1 MLRQDTVVAHATA
14 PSKRRLQALI
24 DYVAQTAR
32 ARSKVVSNVT
42 DHGLFLLFEHQLAT
56 VDGSRLNDVG
66 ADGEDEIWLTVSR
79 PPGPDLP
86 PRPDNPWLA
95 PWLAVG
101 IAVLVAPKLV
111 DAVDGIAL
119 IAAGTHRDGSAHPSD
134 MDSLV
139 RPAVRPEA
147 RVELR
152 DYAYRAEVE
161 KQYTA
166 YMDDHWVPW
175 ADGERRR
182 RRLSRLYV
190 RLFTLHQQMSGS
202 LLEAPVELV
211 WGLALGVVDVPGT
224 PAAYPLLTQLVDLS
238 VNARTGAVEIRPR
251 DVEPRIELDTYAA
264 LDRSGAER
272 AAAQRAEQAGR
283 QALHQAEGA
292 LSPFHAA
299 SYEPVVA
306 AILAALAHTGERRA
320 SDLTLVGSGGPEQP
334 LDMRVSS
341 GWVLFARPR
350 SSNLLVHDLEQY
362 RRALQDMAD
371 EEALPDAVRA
381 LVSDPATDVVNV
393 DLPRFRGV
401 STATTAR
408 GMDVEGNTRDL
419 FFPKPFNDEQLRIV
433 QLLEAH
439 DGVVV
444 QGPPGTGKTHTI
456 ANIICH
462 WLATGRRV
470 LVTSMKEPA
479 LAVLRENLPEQIRP
493 LAISLLGSEHE
504 GMRQFEQSVQHIA
517 SEVQSIDQTALE
529 AEVAQL
535 EELVDGLHGR
545 LARMDTEIGRWAR
558 LNQAR
563 IDIDGE
569 SLSPMDAAQEII
581 DRAEQYEWIPD
592 ALGIGPQYAPR
603 FGDED
608 MARLREARR
617 QLGADIEY
625 VAHELPVS
633 AEFPD
638 ARALLQ
644 MHQGLA
650 GFARMNA
657 EARADRPQLPHDA
670 EAALEQVSQAVARVR
685 ALRAKMQDAG
695 MNPGARL
702 QARLRSAPDGDEF
715 KLLEGLA
722 HELSGAAELRTAFL
736 ARPVD
741 APANAD
747 QDAELVQA
755 VQNLASGR
763 RAFGLIGGFRK
774 AETRRM
780 MEAVVLD
787 AHAPAE
793 PADWQHVLGYLNLQ
807 QRLRRLAARW
817 NALAEDLGLAPVDAS
832 QPQQVMAALDQV
844 AVYRAARD
852 LAAAE
857 AELARRTLAL
867 FPAWPQAARVA
878 SDNAALAQLERTIA
892 HQHTAQRLGEVWVAK
907 ARLQKALEGRSGRVV
922 EDLRVFVNDV
932 LGNPKVDEGQL
943 LAAWGGLM
951 AELARLQR
959 VVPWLQTVASVTQRV
974 ALSGAPQY
982 ARMLLQPAAD
992 ERDALAPQDWRRA
1005 WRLRCLA
1012 THLSLIDPQNEFRRL
1027 TRVRGELEQDLA
1039 RSYRDLVVRSTWLQ
1053 LARNT
1058 SASTRAALQAYL
1070 NAIQRIGKG
1079 TGKRAARYRQD
1090 AREAAAEAHAAVP
1103 CWIMPHYRVSETLP
1117 AQMGMFDLVII
1128 DEASQSDLSALPTLF
1143 RGRKLLIV
1151 GDDKQVAPEAI
1162 GMEEERIKAL
1172 MQRHLA
1178 EQVPLYRAQMS
1189 ADRSI
1194 YDLAKVVF
1202 ARSGVMLKEHFRC
1215 VAPII
1220 EYSRREFYHGELL
1233 PLRLPPL
1240 ALRLDPPLIDVL
1252 VEDGERKGDTNLA
1265 EARYIVDEIKHLL
1278 GDARM
1283 RHRTIGVVS
1292 LLGDEQPLRI
1302 WDMLG
1307 EELGPEAMQRF
1318 QIACGDARTFQ
1329 GRERDVMFLTMVCAP
1344 NDVGAPLSRDSFAQR
1359 FNVAASR
1366 ARDRMYLVRSVELH
1380 HLPDSDR
1387 LRRRLIE
1394 HFAAPFP
1401 LETQVEGS
1409 ARADPRAACESPLER
1424 EIYDWL
1430 SEAGY
1435 RVSPQVR
1442 VGTYRID
1449 LVVDGTNQARLAIE
1463 CDGDKHH
1470 GPDKWS
1476 ADARRQ
1482 RVLERAGWTFWRC
1495 FASTFVRRRQA
1506 VLDDLARTLD
1516 ALDIRPMERAAGEP
1530 PTLSVHRRVRTVA
1543 AR

>member
-1 MLRQDTVVAHATA
+1 MLRQDSLVADATT
-14 PSKRRLQALI
+14 PRKRRLQALI

-42 DHGLFLLFEHQLAT
+42 DHGMFLLFEHQLAA
-56 VDGSRLNDVG
+56 VDGSRLNDPG
-66 ADGEDEIWLTVSR
+66 ADGEDEIWLIVSR
-79 PPGPDLP
+79 PPGPELP

-101 IAVLVAPKLV
+101 VAVLVAPKLV
-111 DAVDGIAL
+111 DAVDGAAL
-119 IAAGTHRDGSAHPSD
+119 IAAGTHRDGSLEQGD

-152 DYAYRAEVE
+152 DYAFRAEVE
-161 KQYTA
+161 KQYAA
-166 YMDDHWVPW
+166 YMEECWVPW

-182 RRLSRLYV
+182 RRQSRLYV

-211 WGLALGVVDVPGT
+211 WGLGLGVVDLQGT
-224 PAAYPLLTQLVDLS
+224 PAAYPLITQLMDLS

-251 DVEPRIELDTYAA
+251 DADPRVELDYYAA
-264 LDRSGAER
+264 LDRNGAER
-272 AAAQRAEQAGR
+272 AAAARAEHAGR
-283 QALHQAEGA
+283 QALQQASGA
-292 LSPFHAA
+292 LSPFDAA
-299 SYEPVVA
+299 SYEPVIA
-306 AILAALAHTGERRA
+306 AILHALPPVERRA
-320 SDLTLVGSGGPEQP
+320 GDLALVGSGAPEQP
-334 LDMRVSS
+334 LAIRVSS
-341 GWVLFARPR
+341 GWALFARPR

-362 RRALQDMAD
+362 RRLLQDTTAED
-371 EEALPDAVRA
+371 GLPDAVRA
-381 LVSDPATDVVNV
+381 LVSDPSTEVANPE
-393 DLPRFRGV
+393 LPRFRGV
-401 STATTAR
+401 STATTPR
-408 GMDVEGNTRDL
+408 GMDVEGSPRDL

-439 DGVVV
+439 DGVAV

-504 GMRQFEQSVQHIA
+504 GMRQFEESVQHIA
-517 SEVQSIDQTALE
+517 SEVQSIDQSALE

-535 EELVDGLHGR
+535 REAIDGLHAR
-545 LARMDTEIGRWAR
+545 LSRLDTEIGRWAR

-581 DRAEQYEWIPD
+581 DRAEQYEWLPD
-592 ALGIGPQYAPR
+592 PLGVGPQYAPR

-608 MARLREARR
+608 MDRLREARR
-617 QLGADIEY
+617 QLGEDIAY
-625 VAHELPVS
+625 VGHELP
-633 AEFPD
+633 APAQFPE
-638 ARALLQ
+638 AHALLQ

-650 GFARMNA
+650 GFARLSA
-657 EARADRPQLPHDA
+657 EGRGDMPQLPHGA
-670 EAALEQVSQAVARVR
+670 EAAADELAHALARLR
-685 ALRAKMQDAG
+685 SLRAQGPGHG
-695 MNPGARL
+695 MGPGTRL
-702 QARLRSAPDGDEF
+702 HARLRSAPEADEF
-715 KLLEGLA
+715 RLLERLA
-722 HELSGAAELRTAFL
+722 QELAGASELRTAFL
-736 ARPVD
+736 ARPVA
-741 APANAD
+741 APADAD
-747 QDAELVQA
+747 LDPELMQA

-763 RAFGLIGGFRK
+763 RAFGLMGGFGK
-774 AETRRM
+774 AETRRAI
-780 MEAVVLD
+780 ESFTVD
-787 AHAPAE
+787 GHAPAGT
-793 PADWQHVLGYLNLQ
+793 ADWQHALGFLNLQ
-807 QRLRRLAARW
+807 TRLRQLGTRW
-817 NALAEDLGLAPVDAS
+817 NALAAELGLATIDLS
-832 QPQQVMAALDQV
+832 QPQRALEALDH
-844 AVYRAARD
+844 ADGYRAARE
-852 LAAAE
+852 LALAE
-857 AELARRTLAL
+857 ADFAARTLAL
-867 FPAWPQAARVA
+867 LPTWPPAARVSA
-878 SDNAALAQLERTIA
+878 DEAALAQLERA
-892 HQHTAQRLGEVWVAK
+892 LAQQQTAQRLGEVWVAK
-907 ARLQKALEGRSGRVV
+907 ARLQKALENASGRVV
-922 EDLRVFVNDV
+922 EDLRVFVNDM
-932 LGNPKVDEGQL
+932 LGNPKVDERQL
-943 LAAWGGLM
+943 LSAWSASM
-951 AELARLQR
+951 AELARLHR
-959 VVPWLQTVASVTQRV
+959 LAPWLHTVASVTQRI
-974 ALSGAPQY
+974 AQSGAPQY
-982 ARMLLQPAAD
+982 ARLLLQAAD
-992 ERDALAPQDWRRA
+992 EGDDRLVPADWRRV

-1027 TRVRGELEQDLA
+1027 TRARGELEQDLA
-1039 RSYRDLVVRSTWLQ
+1039 RAYRDLVVRSTWLE

-1058 SASTRAALQAYL
+1058 AASARAALQAYL

-1117 AQMGMFDLVII
+1117 ARMGLFDLVVI
-1128 DEASQSDLSALPTLF
+1128 DEASQSDLSALPAIF

-1151 GDDKQVAPEAI
+1151 GDDRQVAPEAI
-1162 GMEEERIKAL
+1162 GMEEERIKSL
-1172 MQRHLA
+1172 MQRHLS

-1240 ALRLDPPLIDVL
+1240 AARLDPPLIDVL
-1252 VEDGERKGDTNLA
+1252 VEDGERRGDVNLA
-1265 EARYIVDEIKHLL
+1265 EARTIVDEIKHLL

-1283 RHRTIGVVS
+1283 RNRTIGVVS

-1302 WDMLG
+1302 WDMLT
-1307 EELGPEAMQRF
+1307 EELGPETLQRY

-1329 GRERDVMFLTMVCAP
+1329 GRERDVMFLSMVCAP

-1380 HLPDSDR
+1380 HLPESDR

-1401 LETQVEGS
+1401 LQAAEGTP
-1409 ARADPRAACESPLER
+1409 ARDGRAACESPLER

-1430 SEAGY
+1430 EQAGY
-1435 RVSPQVR
+1435 RVTPQVR

-1449 LVVDGTNQARLAIE
+1449 LVVDGSNHARLAIE

-1476 ADARRQ
+1476 ADVRRQ

-1506 VLDDLARTLD
+1506 VLDDLARTLET
-1516 ALDIRPMERAAGEP
+1516 LEIRPDREAPAVAP
-1530 PTLSVHRRVRTVA
+1530 PLSVLRRVRAGAPTP
-1543 AR
+1543 